1 MKNFNRVLGIALKM
15 RLMIVG
21 VFVSSLLI
29 GLMWGANIS
38 TIYPV
43 VEIIFRGRSVSDW
56 VDEQIVK
63 SQQATAELES
73 RIAKLQRARPPV
85 DDIKR
90 TDQLRDIDV
99 LEKQLELERKV
110 TSRAQRFSPFVR
122 RYLPSDAFQTLV
134 VAVLF
139 LIIVTAIKAV
149 ALMVNSYLVEGIRH
163 ATTLKLRCRC
173 YDRVLGM
180 DLAGFAQES
189 SGVLLSRLTNDVA
202 MAAYG
207 VNLLIGKALREPIK
221 MLTCLAGAAFIS
233 WRLLILTLVIC
244 PCAVLLA
251 SLLSR
256 FIRIANRQ
264 MMSEMAHLY
273 EWLSESL
280 RSMTVVKAFTMENA
294 ERGRL
299 MQSSQQLYR
308 KAMRIAILNSLVS
321 PSNELIATG
330 SIAIGVLAG
339 GYLVINQQ
347 TALFGVNLLNRPM
360 TAGSLLAFYAFL
372 AGASEPVRKLSGLY
386 SSLQSSFAAA
396 DRLADLFDH
405 EVLVRD
411 PTHPHPFPDGPCDL
425 ELDDV
430 TFHYDDGPPVL
441 KSVNLRI
448 PFGETVAIVGPN
460 GSGKSTLINLLMR
473 FYDPQ
478 DGAVRIGGIDLRDL
492 RQHDLRTQIGLVTQH
507 SSLFD
512 DTVMNNIRI
521 GSPDASDQD
530 VMEAAHL
537 VGADRFVVDELDA
550 GFYTVVGEQG
560 GRISGGQRQ
569 RIEIV
574 RAMLRDPKILIMD
587 EATSEVDSRS
597 EQLIHA
603 ALLRF
608 TRGRT
613 AIMITHKLSTLFLA
627 DTIVVMD
634 QGRIVATGRHDDLI
648 RECSV
653 YQQFCRIEVKQQSA

>member
-1 MKNFNRVLGIALKM
+1 M
-15 RLMIVG
+15 
-21 VFVSSLLI
+21 
-29 GLMWGANIS
+29 
-38 TIYPV
+38 
-43 VEIIFRGRSVSDW
+43 
-56 VDEQIVK
+56 
-63 SQQATAELES
+63 AT
-73 RIAKLQRARPPV
+73 
-85 DDIKR
+85 
-90 TDQLRDIDV
+90 
-99 LEKQLELERKV
+99 
-110 TSRAQRFSPFVR
+110 
-122 RYLPSDAFQTLV
+122 
-134 VAVLF
+134 
-139 LIIVTAIKAV
+139 
-149 ALMVNSYLVEGIRH
+149 
-163 ATTLKLRCRC
+163 
-173 YDRVLGM
+173 
-180 DLAGFAQES
+180 
-189 SGVLLSRLTNDVA
+189 
-202 MAAYG
+202 
-207 VNLLIGKALREPIK
+207 
-221 MLTCLAGAAFIS
+221 
-233 WRLLILTLVIC
+233 
-244 PCAVLLA
+244 
-251 SLLSR
+251 
-256 FIRIANRQ
+256 
-264 MMSEMAHLY
+264 
-273 EWLSESL
+273 
-280 RSMTVVKAFTMENA
+280 
-294 ERGRL
+294 
-299 MQSSQQLYR
+299 
-308 KAMRIAILNSLVS
+308 
-321 PSNELIATG
+321 
-330 SIAIGVLAG
+330 
-339 GYLVINQQ
+339 
-347 TALFGVNLLNRPM
+347 
-360 TAGSLLAFYAFL
+360 
-372 AGASEPVRKLSGLY
+372 
-386 SSLQSSFAAA
+386 FAAA

-405 EVLVRD
+405 EVVVCD
-411 PTHPHPFPDGPCDL
+411 PTHPQPFPDGPCDL